1 MWKKALDNEGIAGGV
16 LMDLSKAFDT
26 INHKLLIAKLHAY
39 GFDLS
44 SLEIIYDYLSDRWQ
58 RTKIHTSFSSWSRIL
73 SGMPQGSVLG
83 PKYFNIYINDLFFLF
98 INTSV
103 CNMADD
109 TTPYACDVDL
119 PNLIRN
125 LESDTASVIFWF
137 EANYMILNLDKCHAL
152 ISRKTTLVEQLYI
165 QVGEHVIW
173 ESPEEKLLG
182 VTIDN
187 KFTFNTHLNNMC
199 KKAGAKVTA
208 LTRLAKIMP
217 FKKKRTLMN
226 AFIESQFSYCP
237 LVWMF
242 CSRTINNKINRIHER
257 ALRLVYLD
265 YTCSFVD
272 LLKMDNSVT
281 IHQRNIHLVAIEM
294 FKVLRGLGPE
304 ILRNLFSI
312 DRTSETRSF
321 FRPNV
326 FSKYNGEDSLRY
338 FGPVVWDSM
347 LPDKLKSIQT
357 LEKFKMEVKKWV
369 PTNCPCTLCKEYIA
383 GVGFV
388 DTFE

>member
-1 MWKKALDNEGIAGGV
+1 MIESWKKALDNEGIAGGV
-16 LMDLSKAFDT
+16 LVDLSKAFDT

-58 RTKIHTSFSSWSRIL
+58 RTKIHASFSSWSKIL

-152 ISRKTTLVEQLYI
+152 ISRKKTLVEQLYI

-173 ESPEEKLLG
+173 ESRC
-182 VTIDN
+182 
-187 KFTFNTHLNNMC
+187 NN
-199 KKAGAKVTA
+199 
-208 LTRLAKIMP
+208 
-217 FKKKRTLMN
+217 
-226 AFIESQFSYCP
+226 
-237 LVWMF
+237 
-242 CSRTINNKINRIHER
+242 
-257 ALRLVYLD
+257 
-265 YTCSFVD
+265 
-272 LLKMDNSVT
+272 
-281 IHQRNIHLVAIEM
+281 
-294 FKVLRGLGPE
+294 
-304 ILRNLFSI
+304 
-312 DRTSETRSF
+312 
-321 FRPNV
+321 
-326 FSKYNGEDSLRY
+326 
-338 FGPVVWDSM
+338 
-347 LPDKLKSIQT
+347 
-357 LEKFKMEVKKWV
+357 
-369 PTNCPCTLCKEYIA
+369 
-383 GVGFV
+383 
-388 DTFE
+388 